1 MTSCR
6 QRGGGTGNKP
16 GTDSSE
22 GADQLGGQGSTGAG
36 PNQETAGDSGPS
48 GPPSHGRGP
57 GRRCVQRRRAAE
69 EEAPP
74 RGDIPLEGPGLQN
87 ER

>member
-6 QRGGGTGNKP
+6 QRGGGTGIEP
-16 GTDSSE
+16 GADSPE
-22 GADQLGGQGSTGAG
+22 EADQLGGQRGAGAG

-48 GPPSHGRGP
+48 GPPGPGRGP
-57 GRRCVQRRRAAE
+57 GRRRVQRRRAAE

-74 RGDIPLEGPGLQN
+74 RGDAPLEGPGLQN